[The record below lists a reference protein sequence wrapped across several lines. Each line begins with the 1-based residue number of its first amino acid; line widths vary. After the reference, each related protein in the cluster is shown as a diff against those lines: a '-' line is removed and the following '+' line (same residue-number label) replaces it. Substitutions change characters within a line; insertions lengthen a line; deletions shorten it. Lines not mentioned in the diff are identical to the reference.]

1 MNGLCFPLAPKC
13 AAFFQIVLLA
23 LVLFCWQLSSHLSKA
38 SDFYSDNDGLVGR
51 TEDLESGA
59 TRCAMAG
66 FGVIY
71 TRSTLR
77 ATTVA
82 IGKATNVAIDDTI
95 LDRIKAVMPSYHSQ
109 KAFINQLLDEA
120 VTLREELTTRI
131 KKSVAE

>member
-1 MNGLCFPLAPKC
+1 
-13 AAFFQIVLLA
+13 
-23 LVLFCWQLSSHLSKA
+23 
-38 SDFYSDNDGLVGR
+38 
-51 TEDLESGA
+51 
-59 TRCAMAG
+59 MAG

-71 TRSTLR
+71 TRSTLH

-95 LDRIKAVMPSYHSQ
+95 LDRIKTVMPSYQSQ

>member
-1 MNGLCFPLAPKC
+1 
-13 AAFFQIVLLA
+13 
-23 LVLFCWQLSSHLSKA
+23 
-38 SDFYSDNDGLVGR
+38 
-51 TEDLESGA
+51 
-59 TRCAMAG
+59 MAG

-71 TRSTLR
+71 TCSMPN

-95 LDRIKAVMPSYHSQ
+95 LDRIKTVMPSYHSQ

-120 VTLREELTTRI
+120 VTLREELTDRI